1 MQDVQHISI
10 EDLAAKLLEGIEQL
24 GSGDTSKEGVHELQD
39 VARELYERLTVLR
52 FKAFVSKQQTDEE
65 RGAQSEV
72 EADIKVEL
80 KADIPKPD
88 SVSAPISES
97 IDYEPEVPEVDK
109 AQVDLIDSIAEV
121 SLAEKHLNKP
131 LSSISEGLTILEIA
145 NFTSILFKNDGTKFN
160 ETLDAV
166 DGCNGREEAYEV
178 FHSAITPE
186 GHEEDI
192 AHARVAFE
200 NRIQRLYLE

>member
-1 MQDVQHISI
+1 MHDEQHISL
-10 EDLAAKLLEGIEQL
+10 EDLAAKLSGGIKQL
-24 GSGDTSKEGVHELQD
+24 GSGDTSKEGVNELQN

-52 FKAFVSKQQTDEE
+52 FKAFETKQERHIEPAPAPGETPAAVPFEASVESVVETPEE
-65 RGAQSEV
+65 
-72 EADIKVEL
+72 I
-80 KADIPKPD
+80 
-88 SVSAPISES
+88 
-97 IDYEPEVPEVDK
+97 DK

-166 DGCNGREEAYEV
+166 DSCGGREAAYEV
-178 FHSAITPE
+178 FHAAISPE

-200 NRIQRLYLE
+200 NRIQRLYSN

>member
-1 MQDVQHISI
+1 MHYLYSLMQDEQHISI
-10 EDLAAKLLEGIEQL
+10 KELAAKLSEGIEAM

-52 FKAFVSKQQTDEE
+52 FKAFENKVE
-65 RGAQSEV
+65 EV
-72 EADIKVEL
+72 EIEEEEEEEDENQI
-80 KADIPKPD
+80 
-88 SVSAPISES
+88 
-97 IDYEPEVPEVDK
+97 
-109 AQVDLIDSIAEV
+109 DLIDSIAEV

-145 NFTSILFKNDGTKFN
+145 NYTSILFKNDGTKFN

-166 DGCNGREEAYEV
+166 DGCGGREEAYKL
-178 FHSAITPE
+178 FQAAISPE

-192 AHARVAFE
+192 AHARVSFE
-200 NRIQRLYLE
+200 NRIQRLYSE

>member
-1 MQDVQHISI
+1 MQDEQHISI
-10 EDLAAKLLEGIEQL
+10 EDLAAKLSEGIEQL
-24 GSGDTSKEGVHELQD
+24 GSGDTSKEGVRELQD

-52 FKAFVSKQQTDEE
+52 FKAFESKQQPDRLPAKEPE
-65 RGAQSEV
+65 VQSEV
-72 EADIKVEL
+72 EAESKVET
-80 KADIPKPD
+80 KEETPK
-88 SVSAPISES
+88 SES
-97 IDYEPEVPEVDK
+97 IDDEPEVPEVDK

-200 NRIQRLYLE
+200 NRIQRLYSE

>member
-1 MQDVQHISI
+1 MQDEQHISI
-10 EDLAAKLLEGIEQL
+10 EDLAAKLSEGIEQL

-52 FKAFVSKQQTDEE
+52 FKAFESKNQAEE
-65 RGAQSEV
+65 EPEVQSEV
-72 EADIKVEL
+72 EVET
-80 KADIPKPD
+80 KEETPK
-88 SVSAPISES
+88 SES
-97 IDYEPEVPEVDK
+97 IDDEPEVPEVDK

-200 NRIQRLYLE
+200 NRIQRLYSE